1 MCLIILKQECKIS
14 VIQTLKNT
22 LSLVTTNITQ
32 KMECHNPLRIIKRLL
47 KASNTDYIVKGQ
59 VKKRY
64 ITLMISKWER
74 KAAIKTNASFASN
87 SSFAELVISLVLT
100 LPRLTHNGS
109 NTEVTLD
116 VRLGLGR
123 FLVLLV
129 SIQPNEGTILV
140 EFVQLQIT
148 LIFPQAIIV
157 VIDDVFLILVV
168 IDRIVRTSIII
179 PAKIK
184 QNLFMK

>member
-1 MCLIILKQECKIS
+1 MREKS
-14 VIQTLKNT
+14 
-22 LSLVTTNITQ
+22 
-32 KMECHNPLRIIKRLL
+32 
-47 KASNTDYIVKGQ
+47 SNKF
-59 VKKRY
+59 
-64 ITLMISKWER
+64 
-74 KAAIKTNASFASN
+74 KTNASFASN

-100 LPRLTHNGS
+100 LPRLAHNGS

-184 QNLFMK
+184 QNLFMKKSIHVIFSLVKTIHVIEINSSEVWSHCISCDSNNIWKKHK

>member
-1 MCLIILKQECKIS
+1 MREKS
-14 VIQTLKNT
+14 
-22 LSLVTTNITQ
+22 
-32 KMECHNPLRIIKRLL
+32 
-47 KASNTDYIVKGQ
+47 SNKF
-59 VKKRY
+59 
-64 ITLMISKWER
+64 
-74 KAAIKTNASFASN
+74 KTNASFASN

-100 LPRLTHNGS
+100 LPRLAHNGS

-116 VRLGLGR
+116 IRLGLGR